1 MKTHFLLM
9 GISIANFHCGV
20 SNPKVADQEVHGVTR
35 PTYAPSSDVFHLA
48 SDQSEQTFEGSSMIF
63 DPTIQ
68 ADTVAKIIE
77 LSLHIKSAKG
87 QHSGFLQHTH
97 PSWKELRERE
107 SQRQKDIDT
116 ILEAEKTGLE
126 QKSGD
131 EQKQAMSHSFD
142 AEALEMRKRLNQLP
156 IVTKPKFPLFCE
168 ARIWM
173 MVTSPWFLAHKF
185 TQRPSPFVGC
195 EAEYKKAGLL
205 DPSVATCAAD
215 AAGKDY
221 FACFMEEGVFKTQFF
236 LGIKRPKG
244 KPRENY
250 SSEEKLK
257 IQALY
262 QNGTLHSQ
270 FLTQREDILK
280 GVFQAPEGGTLP
292 IDPSLLLENQT
303 AQYWADASKPGL
315 DTVVLPSLMQERP
328 FSSESMSFH
337 DRLFNWNLLVTPSE
351 TPFSFVDL
359 FSKEVEA
366 QHILSLRGEIPGG
379 LIYDKA
385 LSVPPSLKDE
395 EGRLLSLLRGKI
407 QRKLHESLSQTQGDL
422 QAKEED
428 FQKTVDEANNEMVKW
443 VGDRK
448 AVISMCSGIK
458 LSLNRTSDSVMEIQ
472 AELSPTYIFSACMNA
487 TTGAMVACK
496 SKMPKLDES
505 QVQWNPVTGKI
516 SLIIPKIQDA
526 SDLCLVP
533 DSRLK
538 PDEQKAFLQ
547 GKYLQIDLFPRK
559 LASDT
564 YTGLELVSGKI
575 AIEDRGVKVTEGVIL
590 LFQSQEKLAS
600 VL

>member
-1 MKTHFLLM
+1 MKTRFLLM
-9 GISIANFHCGV
+9 GISVANLHCGV
-20 SNPKVADQEVHGVTR
+20 PTPKVTEQEVHGITR

-68 ADTVAKIIE
+68 ADTIAKIIE
-77 LSLHIKSAKG
+77 LSLQVKSAKG
-87 QHSGFLQHTH
+87 QHSGFLQHTQ
-97 PSWKELRERE
+97 PGWKELRERE
-107 SQRQKDIDT
+107 NQRQKDIT
-116 ILEAEKTGLE
+116 AILEAERAGLE
-126 QKSGD
+126 EKSGE
-131 EQKQAMSHSFD
+131 EQKQAIDHAFNV
-142 AEALEMRKRLNQLP
+142 EAPEMRKRLSQLP
-156 IVTKPKFPLFCE
+156 LLAKPKFPLFCE

-173 MVTSPWFLAHKF
+173 MAASPWFLAHKF
-185 TQRPSPFVGC
+185 TQRPSPFIGC
-195 EAEYKKAGLL
+195 EAEYKKLGLL

-262 QNGTLHSQ
+262 QSGAIRSQ
-270 FLTQREDILK
+270 FLTQREDIVK
-280 GVFQAPEGGTLP
+280 GVFQAAEGGTLP
-292 IDPSLLLENQT
+292 VDPSMLLENQT

-315 DTVVLPSLMQERP
+315 DTVVLPNLMHERP
-328 FSSESMSFH
+328 FASELISFH
-337 DRLFNWNLLVTPSE
+337 DRLFNWSLLVTPSE

-366 QHILSLRGEIPGG
+366 QHALSLRGEIPGG
-379 LIYDKA
+379 LIYDKT
-385 LSVPPSLKDE
+385 LSVPPSVKDE

-407 QRKLHESLSQTQGDL
+407 QRKLHDSLSQTQVDL
-422 QAKEED
+422 QTKEEN
-428 FQKTVDEANNEMVKW
+428 FQKAVNDANGEMVKW
-443 VGDRK
+443 VIERK
-448 AVISMCSGIK
+448 AVISMCRDIK
-458 LSLNRTSDSVMEIQ
+458 LSLTRTSENVMNIQ
-472 AELSPTYIFSACMNA
+472 AELSPTYTFSACMNA
-487 TTGAMVACK
+487 TTGAAVACK
-496 SKMPKLDES
+496 TEVPTLKDS
-505 QVQWNPVTGKI
+505 QVLWNPATGKI

-533 DSRLK
+533 DLRLG

-547 GKYLQIDLFPRK
+547 GKQMRVELFPRK
-559 LASDT
+559 LASET
-564 YTGLELVSGKI
+564 YANLELLSGKI
-575 AIEDRGVKVTEGVIL
+575 AVEDRGVKITEGVIL